1 MEAMTRPPLRRAG
14 GGACGVLRPGVT
26 TNMLAVAVEPGYCRP
41 ILPSFHGGWTVGGIL
56 ASALILAPA
65 SLPWSSTAVAT
76 LPYLLA
82 SGVQR
87 LAGEIGRASGR
98 EVGRRMGDAGDEG
111 SSRDHV

>member
-1 MEAMTRPPLRRAG
+1 
-14 GGACGVLRPGVT
+14 
-26 TNMLAVAVEPGYCRP
+26 MLAVAVEPGYGRP

-87 LAGEIGRASGR
+87 LAGGHAGGPLRPGSPAVS
-98 EVGRRMGDAGDEG
+98 RRTRRCGVRGWM
-111 SSRDHV
+111 R